1 VTSFTLESIPFRL
14 DLERRLRGFRIAA
27 GVIGPMVAFL
37 DFFVLLAAMDMA
49 RRLYAGT
56 SSDVTAYSGLGL
68 IAGLTF
74 LLCSRV
80 WSLDRYSRLVAPKTT
95 LIYIAAA
102 VTLGVAAVSVLLFLL
117 KVEAAYS
124 RGVLMSFAVLATLF
138 IVTER
143 FIVAAVLRRAITAE
157 VIRGK
162 RAVIIAEEVELQ
174 SLSKGEIFHVGV
186 SEVGRIALPLSEH
199 NEALTDHARSL
210 ILQSVNLARRTKASE
225 YALIIP
231 RSYEASLPQIV
242 ELLRASPRAIRL
254 YPDQKTRAF
263 LSRKGNNHLDSCFYA
278 EIQPEPLSLADRL
291 AKRLFDLVAA
301 SFGLVLLSPMLAI
314 VALLIKIDS
323 PGPIF
328 FRQTRKGFDDHE
340 FRIWKFRTMSVMED
354 GAIVVQAQRGD
365 RRVTRIG
372 RLLRRTSVDELP
384 QLINVI
390 MGEMSIVGPRPHAV
404 VHDLKYDDIIARYA
418 TRRHVKPGLTGMAQV
433 HGLRGE
439 TQTHEQME
447 RRLEKDL
454 WYINNW
460 SFWLDVKI
468 ALQTFIALA
477 VNEAY

>member
-1 VTSFTLESIPFRL
+1 
-14 DLERRLRGFRIAA
+14 
-27 GVIGPMVAFL
+27 MVAFI
-37 DFFVLLAAMDMA
+37 DFFLLLTAMELA
-49 RRLYAGT
+49 RRLYAGA
-56 SSDVTAYSGLGL
+56 SSDVTAYTGLGL

-74 LLCSRV
+74 LLCSRT
-80 WSLDRYSRLVAPKTT
+80 WRLDRYSRLVAPQTT
-95 LIYIAAA
+95 LVHIASA
-102 VTLGVAAVSVLLFLL
+102 VALGVGAVSILLFLL
-117 KVEAAYS
+117 KVEAVYS
-124 RGVLMSFAVLATLF
+124 RGVLISFAILATFL
-138 IVTER
+138 IISER
-143 FIVAAVLRRAITAE
+143 FIVATILRRAIAAE

-162 RAVIIAEEVELQ
+162 RAVIIAEEAELQ
-174 SLSKGEIFHVGV
+174 FLSKGEIFHVGV
-186 SEVGRIALPLSEH
+186 SEVGRIGLPLSTEQ
-199 NEALTDHARSL
+199 EALTDHARSL

-231 RSYEASLPQIV
+231 RSYEANLPQIV

-263 LSRKGNNHLDSCFYA
+263 LSRKGNNHLDFCFYA
-278 EIQPEPLSLADRL
+278 EIQPEPLTLADRL
-291 AKRLFDLVAA
+291 AKRLFDLIVAL
-301 SFGLVLLSPMLAI
+301 FGLMLLSPLLVI
-314 VALLIKIDS
+314 VALLIKLDS

-354 GAIVVQAQRGD
+354 GAVVVQAQRGD
-365 RRVTRIG
+365 RRVTRVG
-372 RLLRRTSVDELP
+372 RLLRRTSADELP

-460 SFWLDVKI
+460 SFWLDIKI
-468 ALQTFIALA
+468 ALQTFVALA